1 MEELHMNENDLR
13 VIKTKRNIEE
23 SFIYLL
29 GQKDFYKI
37 TVQDILDKA
46 LINRSTFYKHY
57 TDKYKLA
64 ETLCNE
70 IFDLLKTGVKDRF
83 DCDNVEDAIM
93 VIKPLYQILSVKR
106 EEILALFTIHKD
118 TIHLYDDMSDFLKRS
133 FYDQYETKNKKSPE
147 ILDYVSY
154 LYVALVMTA
163 IKWCLQNDGY
173 EELTSHTQLVL
184 KLAEV
189 FDYPCK

>member
-1 MEELHMNENDLR
+1 MNENDLR

-37 TVQDILDKA
+37 TVQDILDRA

-70 IFDLLKTGVKDRF
+70 VFNLLKTGVKDRF
-83 DCDNVEDAIM
+83 GCANVEDAIM
-93 VIKPLYQILSVKR
+93 VIKPLYHILSVKR
-106 EEILALFTIHKD
+106 EEILALFTIHTD

-133 FYDQYETKNKKSPE
+133 FYDQYETKNEKSPG

>member
-1 MEELHMNENDLR
+1 MEGLDMNENDLR

-37 TVQDILDKA
+37 TVQDILDRA

-70 IFDLLKTGVKDRF
+70 VFDLLKTGVKDRF
-83 DCDNVEDAIM
+83 GCANVEDAIM
-93 VIKPLYQILSVKR
+93 VIKPLYHILSVKR
-106 EEILALFTIHKD
+106 EEILALFTIHTD

-133 FYDQYETKNKKSPE
+133 FYNQYETKNKKSPE

-154 LYVALVMTA
+154 LYAALVMTA

>member
-1 MEELHMNENDLR
+1 MEELHMNQNDLR
-13 VIKTKRNIEE
+13 VIKTKKNIEV

-29 GQKDFYKI
+29 AQKDFYKI
-37 TVQDILDKA
+37 TVQDILDRA

-57 TDKYKLA
+57 TDKYQLA

-70 IFDLLKTGVKDRF
+70 VFDLLITGVKNRF
-83 DCDNVEDAIM
+83 ECANVEDALM

-106 EEILALFTIHKD
+106 EEILALYTINTD

-133 FYDQYETKNKKSPE
+133 FYDQYKTKNKKSPN
-147 ILDYVSY
+147 ILDYLSE
-154 LYVALVMTA
+154 LYAALVMTA
-163 IKWCLQNDGY
+163 IRWCLQNDGY
-173 EELTSHTQLVL
+173 EEFTSHTQIFL

-189 FDYPCK
+189 FDYPCQ

>member
-1 MEELHMNENDLR
+1 MEELHMNQNDLR
-13 VIKTKRNIEE
+13 VIKTKKYIEE

-29 GQKDFYKI
+29 MQKDFNKI

-57 TDKYKLA
+57 TDKYQLA

-70 IFDLLKTGVKDRF
+70 VFDLLITGVKNRF
-83 DCDNVEDAIM
+83 ECANIEDALM

-106 EEILALFTIHKD
+106 EEILALYTINTD

-133 FYDQYETKNKKSPE
+133 FYDQYKTKNKKSPD
-147 ILDYVSY
+147 ILDCLSE
-154 LYVALVMTA
+154 LYAVLVMTA
-163 IKWCLQNDGY
+163 IRWCLQNDGY
-173 EELTSHTQLVL
+173 EELTSHTQLFL

-189 FDYPCK
+189 FDYPCQ

>member
-1 MEELHMNENDLR
+1 MNENDLR

-57 TDKYKLA
+57 ADKYKLA

-70 IFDLLKTGVKDRF
+70 VFDLLKTGVKDRF
-83 DCDNVEDAIM
+83 DCANVEDAIM
-93 VIKPLYQILSVKR
+93 VIKPLYHILSVKR
-106 EEILALFTIHKD
+106 EEILALFTIHTD
-118 TIHLYDDMSDFLKRS
+118 TIHLYDDMSNFLKRS

-147 ILDYVSY
+147 ILDYISD
-154 LYVALVMTA
+154 LYAALVMTA
-163 IKWCLQNDGY
+163 IKWCLKNDGY

>member
-13 VIKTKRNIEE
+13 VIKTKKYIEE

-29 GQKDFYKI
+29 RQKDFNKI
-37 TVQDILDKA
+37 TVQDILDRA

-57 TDKYKLA
+57 TDKYQLA

-70 IFDLLKTGVKDRF
+70 VFDLLITGVKNRF
-83 DCDNVEDAIM
+83 ECANVEDALM

-106 EEILALFTIHKD
+106 EEILALYTINTG
-118 TIHLYDDMSDFLKRS
+118 TIHLYDDMSDFLKRN
-133 FYDQYETKNKKSPE
+133 FYDQYKTKNKKSPD
-147 ILDYVSY
+147 ILDYLSE
-154 LYVALVMTA
+154 LYAALVMTA
-163 IKWCLQNDGY
+163 IRWCLQNDGY
-173 EELTSHTQLVL
+173 EELTNHTQIFL

-189 FDYPCK
+189 FDYPCQ